1 MSFSYPIDNLN
12 NYLIEINSSAEIEP
26 TERIG
31 FVDLS
36 GNNTNNIDISLNQ
49 LLSLDKLTKVDESNS
64 AFFGDLNGI
73 TIIV

>member
-1 MSFSYPIDNLN
+1 MSDSYSINNLN
-12 NYLIEINSSAEIEP
+12 NNLIDINSLAEIAP
-26 TERIG
+26 SERIG